1 LKEGKRKGACG
12 GTESLPM
19 SCSAGHRRRSQQ
31 EEEERNAWPCVADS
45 LPWRGGERP
54 PSATAAPRAEKKN
67 GMATRVLGQPADSP
81 VLIRPKMPDSR
92 RMQIDGQE
100 RPAAAV
106 RAKEH

>member
-1 LKEGKRKGACG
+1 LKEGKRKGACDG
-12 GTESLPM
+12 AEPLLM

-31 EEEERNAWPCVADS
+31 EEEERNSWPCVADS

-54 PSATAAPRAEKKN
+54 PSATATPRAEKN

-81 VLIRPKMPDSR
+81 VLIWPKMPDSR

-100 RPAAAV
+100 CPAAAV